1 MKNKSKKKIF
11 MKLGNDHSTKTII
24 FKYGVVLIFLLLFV
38 RMIYLQI
45 YQFEK
50 YKDMSEGNRIKLR
63 RLEPERGKIFD
74 KNGILLATNGS
85 GYRLIYQKER
95 KTEEKDIKRI
105 AEITGFTE
113 EYIKKRIKY
122 GEISSYT
129 RENILVENLEEH
141 LAHKIM
147 EKIGVNDPID
157 IQTYSKRRYIY
168 DDFASHIIGYVKK
181 ISSREYDNLRNEG
194 YTPRDAIGKDGI
206 EKEYD
211 LLLKGSAG
219 YEKIEVNAYNRFQKK
234 INKKPAEQGED
245 IYLTIDYR
253 LQEYMENLLKEEKMV
268 GAFIAL
274 NPNNGEIL
282 TMVSYPTYS
291 LNTFSS
297 QISQEEWDKIR
308 NDKRKPLSNKAT
320 AGEYPP
326 GSIIKPISA
335 FAYLSKG
342 IDPYQK
348 YFDPGYYSIG
358 IWKWKAWKVGGHGY
372 VDMTK
377 SIVESVNPYYYRFA
391 DQFGYK
397 PLHEYGKM
405 FGLGEKTG
413 VDIQGEKRG
422 VLPTPEWKRKMFK
435 ESWYKGDTI
444 NMSIGQGYV
453 LVTPLQMAQV
463 YAVLANKGF
472 AYIPKLVKENF
483 KERKNLNRKL
493 EKSIEIK
500 LPNKYYELM
509 NEALRK
515 TVDDSNGT
523 TKILRT
529 EEVSIA
535 AKSGSAQNSA
545 SKETHAWVAGFF
557 PLKKPEIVFVALLE
571 GAGGGGRVA
580 GGVAKKFVDKYLE
593 LKKEDEKTLNHD

>member
-1 MKNKSKKKIF
+1 
-11 MKLGNDHSTKTII
+11 
-24 FKYGVVLIFLLLFV
+24 
-38 RMIYLQI
+38 
-45 YQFEK
+45 
-50 YKDMSEGNRIKLR
+50 
-63 RLEPERGKIFD
+63 
-74 KNGILLATNGS
+74 
-85 GYRLIYQKER
+85 
-95 KTEEKDIKRI
+95 
-105 AEITGFTE
+105 
-113 EYIKKRIKY
+113 
-122 GEISSYT
+122 
-129 RENILVENLEEH
+129 
-141 LAHKIM
+141 M
-147 EKIGVNDPID
+147 EKIEVNDPID

-413 VDIQGEKRG
+413 VDIPGEKRG

-435 ESWYKGDTI
+435 EPWYKGDTI

-483 KERKNLNRKL
+483 KEGKNLNRKL

>member
-1 MKNKSKKKIF
+1 MKI
-11 MKLGNDHSTKTII
+11 GNDHSTKTVV
-24 FKYGVVLIFLLLFV
+24 FKYGVVLIFLLLFL
-38 RMIYLQI
+38 RMMYLQI

-85 GYRLIYQKER
+85 GYRLIYKKER
-95 KTEEKDIKRI
+95 KTQKEDIKKI
-105 AEITGFTE
+105 VEITGLTE
-113 EYIKKRIKY
+113 EFLKKRIKN
-122 GEISSYT
+122 GEILSYT
-129 RENILVENLEEH
+129 RETILVENLEEH

-147 EKIGVNDPID
+147 EKMGESDLID
-157 IQTYSKRRYIY
+157 VQIYSKRRYVY
-168 DDFASHIIGYVKK
+168 DEFASHIIGYVKR
-181 ISSREYDNLRNEG
+181 ISSKEYGILKDQG

-234 INKKPAEQGED
+234 IDKKVAEQGKD

-253 LQEYMENLLKEEKMV
+253 LQEYMENLLKEEKRV

-274 NPNNGEIL
+274 NPKNGEIL

-297 QISQEEWDKIR
+297 QISQEEWNKIR
-308 NDKRKPLSNKAT
+308 DDKRKPLSNKAI
-320 AGEYPP
+320 AGDYPP
-326 GSIIKPISA
+326 GSIVKPISA

-342 IDPYQK
+342 VDPYKK

-358 IWKWKAWKVGGHGY
+358 VWKWKAWKPGGHGY
-372 VDMTK
+372 TDMTK

-391 DQFGYK
+391 DQFGHK
-397 PLHEYGKM
+397 PLYEYGQK
-405 FGLGEKTG
+405 FGLGKKTGIDIPGEKT
-413 VDIQGEKRG
+413 G
-422 VLPTPEWKRKMFK
+422 VLPTPEWKKKRFNQP
-435 ESWYKGDTI
+435 WYTGDTI
-444 NMSIGQGYV
+444 NMSIGQGYL
-453 LVTPLQMAQV
+453 LVTPIQMAQV
-463 YAVLANKGF
+463 YAILANEGF
-472 AYIPKLVKENF
+472 AYFPKLIKE
-483 KERKNLNRKL
+483 KLKDEKNLNGKL
-493 EKSIEIK
+493 KKSIEIK
-500 LPNKYYELM
+500 LPKTYYELM
-509 NEALRK
+509 TEALRK
-515 TVDDSNGT
+515 TVDDDNGT

-529 EEVSIA
+529 KDLSIG
-535 AKSGSAQNSA
+535 AKSGSAQNSG

-571 GAGGGGRVA
+571 GAGGGGKVA

-593 LKKEDEKTLNHD
+593 LKKEDEKTFNHD

>member
-1 MKNKSKKKIF
+1 MRNKSKKKIF
-11 MKLGNDHSTKTII
+11 MKIGNDHSSKTVI
-24 FKYGVVLIFLLLFV
+24 FKYGVVLIFSLLFL
-38 RMIYLQI
+38 RMVYLQI
-45 YQFEK
+45 YKFEK

-74 KNGILLATNGS
+74 KNGVLLATNGS
-85 GYRLIYQKER
+85 GYRLLYKKER
-95 KTEEKDIKRI
+95 KTEEKDIKKI
-105 AEITGFTE
+105 VEITGLTE
-113 EYIKKRIKY
+113 EYLRRRIKY
-122 GEISSYT
+122 GEISPYT
-129 RENILVENLEEH
+129 RENILVENLEEQ
-141 LAHKIM
+141 LAHKVM
-147 EKIGVNDPID
+147 EKIGESDLID
-157 IQTYSKRRYIY
+157 IEIYSKRRYIY
-168 DDFASHIIGYVKK
+168 DEFASHIMGYVKK
-181 ISSREYDNLRNEG
+181 ISSKEYDRLKDKG

-211 LLLKGSAG
+211 LVLKGSAG

-234 INKKPAEQGED
+234 IKKKPAEQGED

-274 NPNNGEIL
+274 NPTNGEIL

-297 QISQEEWDKIR
+297 QISQEEWDRIR
-308 NDKRKPLSNKAT
+308 NDKRKPLSNKAI
-320 AGEYPP
+320 AGDYPP

-342 IDPYQK
+342 VDPYQK

-358 IWKWKAWKVGGHGY
+358 VWKWKAWKLGGHGY

-397 PLHEYGKM
+397 PLYEYGKK

-413 VDIQGEKRG
+413 IDIPGEKKG
-422 VLPTPEWKRKMFK
+422 VLPTPEWKKKRFK
-435 ESWYKGDTI
+435 EPWYTGDTI
-444 NMSIGQGYV
+444 NMSIGQGYL
-453 LVTPLQMAQV
+453 LVTPIQMAQS
-463 YAVLANKGF
+463 YAILANEGY
-472 AYIPKLVKENF
+472 AYFPRLVKAKSKDELISNIEP
-483 KERKNLNRKL
+483 K
-493 EKSIEIK
+493 KSIEIK
-500 LPNKYYELM
+500 LSKKYYKLM

-515 TVDDSNGT
+515 TVDDNNGT

-529 EEVSIA
+529 QGLSIG
-535 AKSGSAQNSA
+535 AKSGSAQNSG

-557 PLKKPEIVFVALLE
+557 PLQKPEIVFVALLE
-571 GAGGGGRVA
+571 GAGGGGKIA

-593 LKKEDEKTLNHD
+593 LKKEDEKTFNHD

>member
-1 MKNKSKKKIF
+1 MKNKKKIF
-11 MKLGNDHSTKTII
+11 VKIGNDHSSKTVI
-24 FKYGVVLIFLLLFV
+24 FKYGVVLIFSLLFL
-38 RMIYLQI
+38 RMVYLQI

-74 KNGILLATNGS
+74 KNGVLLATNGS
-85 GYRLIYQKER
+85 GYRLIYKKER
-95 KTEEKDIKRI
+95 KTEEEDIKKI
-105 AEITGFTE
+105 VEITGLTE
-113 EYIKKRIKY
+113 EYLRRRIKY
-122 GEISSYT
+122 GEISPYT
-129 RENILVENLEEH
+129 RENILVENLEEQ
-141 LAHKIM
+141 LAHKVM
-147 EKIGVNDPID
+147 EKIGESDLID
-157 IQTYSKRRYIY
+157 VEIYSKRRYIY
-168 DDFASHIIGYVKK
+168 DEFASHIMGYVKK
-181 ISSREYDNLRNEG
+181 ISSKEYDRLKDKG

-211 LLLKGSAG
+211 LVLKGSAG

-253 LQEYMENLLKEEKMV
+253 LQEYMENLLKEDKMV

-274 NPNNGEIL
+274 NPINGEIL
-282 TMVSYPTYS
+282 TMVSYPTYP

-297 QISQEEWDKIR
+297 QISQEEWDRII
-308 NDKRKPLSNKAT
+308 NDKRKPLSNKII
-320 AGEYPP
+320 AGVYPP

-342 IDPYQK
+342 VDPYQK

-358 IWKWKAWKVGGHGY
+358 DWTWKAWKLGGHGY

-397 PLHEYGKM
+397 PLHEYGKK

-413 VDIQGEKRG
+413 IDIPGEKKG
-422 VLPTPEWKRKMFK
+422 VLPTPEWKKKRFNQP
-435 ESWYKGDTI
+435 WYTGDTI
-444 NMSIGQGYV
+444 NMSIGQGYL
-453 LVTPLQMAQV
+453 LVTPIQMAQL
-463 YAVLANKGF
+463 YAALANEGY
-472 AYIPKLVKENF
+472 AYFPRLVKA
-483 KERKNLNRKL
+483 KSKNEQISNIEPK
-493 EKSIEIK
+493 KSIEIK
-500 LPNKYYELM
+500 LPKTHYKLM

-515 TVDDSNGT
+515 TVDDNNGT

-529 EEVSIA
+529 QGLSIG
-535 AKSGSAQNSA
+535 AKSGSAQNSG

-571 GAGGGGRVA
+571 GAGGGGKVA

-593 LKKEDEKTLNHD
+593 LKKEDEKTFNHD